1 MHGDER
7 ADAVDELQLR
17 RKIESY
23 YIPSQLI
30 NAITEIGEIPETST
44 EALIGIAF
52 LDIADYTYLSKF
64 LSSKENHIFLNG
76 LYAAFH
82 WVIKKHGGYLNK
94 IEGDS
99 IMFHYGGPI
108 DPNTKDKDPESAR
121 KYIARELFLT
131 CVELQRIC
139 NLFNKANE
147 SILNIISEPEA
158 RETVKHAYDII
169 SSLRN
174 NKELAVSMNA
184 LFQVRI
190 RIGASIGEVTIG
202 NFGPQGARQ
211 WDVIGVPVIDAKRME
226 TSCPAGGLRI
236 SSDYYEILETTGT
249 LSHYFSRFKREA
261 QILKSIYSQVEKED
275 VFSSGTIYI
284 KGKKVSRYETYSVQ
298 VNSSLPED
306 TREQIYLLLSRG
318 EYGIDRIVELLKY
331 YRGNRFILDTVETLF
346 GELGIN
352 IRKGEI
358 LKILQPPQYKK
369 ILEKNKGSAK
379 KTEKEIGEKFSLF
392 DLAQILGK
400 LQDSLKFRDESDLST
415 QVEFI
420 SYKQYLG
427 RKMKLTEGWFNN
439 NKSPTFKTYY
449 YYNVI
454 YPLFFTHLKASML
467 EYQVSL
473 DEVEEL

>member
-1 MHGDER
+1 MLTGEN
-7 ADAVDELQLR
+7 ELELR
-17 RKIESY
+17 RNVENY
-23 YIPSQLI
+23 YLPAQLI
-30 NAITEIGEIPETST
+30 KAISEIGNIPDTST
-44 EALIGIAF
+44 DALIGIAF

-108 DPNTKDKDPESAR
+108 DPQTKGKTADDVR

-147 SILNIISEPEA
+147 SILNIINDAEA
-158 RETVKHAYDII
+158 QQTVNAAYDII

-174 NKELAVSMNA
+174 NEELAQSMNA

-226 TSCPAGGLRI
+226 SSAPAGGLRI
-236 SSDYYEILETTGT
+236 SSDYYHILESTGT
-249 LSHYFSRFKREA
+249 LRLYYQRFQREA
-261 QILKSIYSQVEKED
+261 TVHRSVYTDVKLED
-275 VFSSGTIYI
+275 VFSNHVIYI
-284 KGKKVSRYETYSVQ
+284 RDKKISRYDTYSVQ
-298 VNSSLPED
+298 VNPQLPED
-306 TREQIYLLLSRG
+306 TAAQIRLLLTKG
-318 EYGIDRIVELLKY
+318 EYGTDRIIELLKY
-331 YRGNRFILDTVETLF
+331 YRGNRFVMDKVELLF
-346 GELGIN
+346 SELGIRM
-352 IRKGEI
+352 RKDMI
-358 LKILQPPQYKK
+358 LKVLQPGRYESLKKKSKKKDEVSDKIDKSYSLYK
-369 ILEKNKGSAK
+369 LTS
-379 KTEKEIGEKFSLF
+379 
-392 DLAQILGK
+392 ILGQ
-400 LQDSLKFRDESDLST
+400 LQDALKHRDESDLYSHID
-415 QVEFI
+415 FL
-420 SYKQYLG
+420 SYDQYIG
-427 RKMKLTEGWFNN
+427 RKKNITEGWFAN
-439 NKSPTFKTYY
+439 NKSPTMKTYY

-454 YPLFFTHLKASML
+454 YPLFFIHIKASML
-467 EYQVSL
+467 EYQAAL

>member
-1 MHGDER
+1 MLTDK
-7 ADAVDELQLR
+7 DELKLR
-17 RKIESY
+17 RNVESY
-23 YIPSQLI
+23 YLPSQLI
-30 NAITEIGEIPETST
+30 KAISEIGAIPETST
-44 EALIGIAF
+44 DSLIGIAF

-108 DPNTKDKDPESAR
+108 DPNVKGKSPEGIR

-131 CVELQRIC
+131 CVELQRVC

-147 SILNIISEPEA
+147 TILTIINDAEA
-158 RETVKHAYDII
+158 EETVKAAYEII
-169 SSLRN
+169 SALRN
-174 NKELAVSMNA
+174 NEELSHSMNA

-202 NFGPQGARQ
+202 NFGPEGARQ

-226 TSCPAGGLRI
+226 SSAPSGGLRI
-236 SSDYYEILETTGT
+236 SSDYYHILDSTGT
-249 LSHYFSRFKREA
+249 LQQYFRRFQREA
-261 QILKSIYSQVEKED
+261 KLYGSIYENVTIDD
-275 VFSSGTIYI
+275 VFSGHTIYI
-284 KGKKVSRYETYSVQ
+284 KGKKVSRYETFSVQ
-298 VNSSLPED
+298 VNPQLPED
-306 TREQIYLLLSRG
+306 ATTQIRLLLTKG
-318 EYGIDRIVELLKY
+318 EYGVDRIIELLKY
-331 YRGNRFILDTVETLF
+331 YRGNRFVMNEVEAF
-346 GELGIN
+346 FKEYNII
-352 IRKGEI
+352 IRKDQI
-358 LKILQPPQYKK
+358 LKLLQPPKYQK
-369 ILEKNKGSAK
+369 ILNGYDKSAIK
-379 KTEKEIGEKFSLF
+379 RAAEEIDRKYSLF
-392 DLAQILGK
+392 ELAEMLGK
-400 LQDSLKFRDESDLST
+400 LQDALKYRDESDLN
-415 QVEFI
+415 
-420 SYKQYLG
+420 SYVDFLSYDQYMG
-427 RKMKLTEGWFNN
+427 RKLKITEGWFSN

-467 EYQVSL
+467 EYQATL

>member
-1 MHGDER
+1 MNGESI
-7 ADAVDELQLR
+7 AAAGSELQLR
-17 RKIESY
+17 RKIENY
-23 YIPSQLI
+23 YIPTQLI
-30 NAITEIGEIPETST
+30 NAITDIGEIPKTST

-82 WVIKKHGGYLNK
+82 WVIQKHGGYLNK

-108 DPNTKDKDPESAR
+108 DPATKDKEPEVVR
-121 KYIARELFLT
+121 KHIARELFLT

-147 SILNIISEPEA
+147 SILNIINETEA
-158 RETVKHAYDII
+158 RETVKQAYDII

-174 NKELAVSMNA
+174 NEELSVSMNA

-226 TSCPAGGLRI
+226 TSSPAGGFRI
-236 SSDYYEILETTGT
+236 SSDYYHILESTGT
-249 LSHYFSRFKREA
+249 LEQYYSRFKREA
-261 QILKSIYSQVEKED
+261 MILNSSYRKVKKDD
-275 VFSSGTIYI
+275 VFASGTIYI
-284 KGKKVSRYETYSVQ
+284 KGKKVSRYDTYSVQ
-298 VNSSLPED
+298 VNPSLPED
-306 TREQIYLLLSRG
+306 SREQIRLLLGRG
-318 EYGIDRIVELLKY
+318 EYGVDRIIEMLKY
-331 YRGNRFILDTVETLF
+331 YRGNEFIMDSVESLF
-346 GELGIN
+346 DELGII
-352 IRKGEI
+352 IRKDEI
-358 LKILQPPQYKK
+358 LKLLQPARYEK
-369 ILEKNKGSAK
+369 ILKENNGRVKETVKN
-379 KTEKEIGEKFSLF
+379 INEKFSVY
-392 DLAQILGK
+392 DLTLMLGK
-400 LQDSLKFRDESDLST
+400 LQDSLKLRDESDLNN
-415 QVEFI
+415 QVDFI
-420 SYKQYLG
+420 TYKQYMG
-427 RKMKLTEGWFNN
+427 RKSKLTEGWFNN

-454 YPLFFTHLKASML
+454 YPLFFIHFKATML
-467 EYQVSL
+467 EYQASL
-473 DEVEEL
+473 DEIEEL